1 MKTINELV
9 QIAFL
14 YRQERESQKFA
25 CKNLNFVINKKEYQI
40 IPFNMNKYSNPNTIV
55 KRLSEYDEIIVFEYD
70 YDIKEIL
77 NKLDIKYHNFMPTIS
92 EGFLKNWSYRS
103 YFASKDVFM
112 QKIPLDFSNEMVEKT
127 ICEILGLKKSFISYY
142 VENGEIKERIMQLEP
157 NIEPFNTDKAE
168 VAKTYIANL
177 SMQTDMMESNV
188 SHNRIKLKKFKEK
201 YKELL

>member
-25 CKNLNFVINKKEYQI
+25 CKNLDFVINKKEYQI

-103 YFASKDVFM
+103 YFTSKDVFM

-142 VENGEIKERIMQLEP
+142 VENGEIKERIIQLEP
-157 NIEPFNTDKAE
+157 NVEHFNTDKSE

-177 SMQTDMMESNV
+177 SVQTDMMESNV